1 MINLLQ
7 IVNFKSHKD
16 TTVHLKNLTV
26 FCGENGVGKS
36 SLIQSLLLL
45 KQTHNKS
52 KLHEHLSLNKP
63 LCDIGKTKD
72 ALYEFNDGDNK
83 NEIAFVITDENLEYS
98 WIFDASKEYDFL
110 NRKNDID
117 DSSGYEK
124 LSLFSNNFQYVSA
137 ARLAE
142 YKSNDYE
149 VLSNK
154 QVSVELGKGELT
166 AHFLYQYQK
175 DLKVNEVL
183 LHPSETDPY
192 LLSQI
197 TAWEREISKG
207 VNILPQKVGESYE
220 IKYSFDVPDY
230 GKTQEFSTSNVGFG
244 LSYTLPILVAILS
257 AKNDA
262 LIIIE
267 NPEAH
272 LHPNGIAKLTELI
285 CLAAQA
291 GIQIIL
297 ETHSDHIINGIL
309 VQCKKFEQSKKGID
323 RNNVSIYQ
331 FDRDEKEHCTKAIK
345 IEIEGDGLIRYP
357 PKGFFDQFSIDRR
370 FLLDF

>member
-1 MINLLQ
+1 MINSIQ

-16 TTVHLKNLTV
+16 TTVHLKSLTV
-26 FCGENGVGKS
+26 FCGENGAGKS

-45 KQTHNKS
+45 KQAHNKS

-72 ALYEFNDGDNK
+72 ALHEFNDGENK
-83 NEIAFVITDENLEYS
+83 NEIAFIIADEDIEYS

-110 NRKNDID
+110 TRINDIA
-117 DSSGYEK
+117 DSSGYES
-124 LSLFSNNFQYVSA
+124 LSLFTNNFQYVSA
-137 ARLAE
+137 ARIAE
-142 YKSNDYE
+142 YESDDYE
-149 VLSNK
+149 VSFNK
-154 QVSVELGKGELT
+154 QVSIKLGKGELT

-175 DLKVNEVL
+175 ELKVNIDL
-183 LHPSETDPY
+183 LHSLENDPY
-192 LLSQI
+192 LLSQV
-197 TAWEREISKG
+197 TAWQREISKG
-207 VNILPQKVGESYE
+207 VNVLPKKVGENYE

-230 GKTQEFSTSNVGFG
+230 GQTQEFSSANVGFG

-257 AKNDA
+257 AKKGA

-272 LHPNGIAKLTELI
+272 LHPNAIAKLTELI

-309 VQCKKFEQSKKGID
+309 VQSKKFEQGEKGID
-323 RNNVSIYQ
+323 RENVSIYH
-331 FDRDEKEHCTKAIK
+331 FDRDENEHCTQAKEVK
-345 IEIEGDGLIRYP
+345 IEEDGLIRYP